1 MSNIKRRRKSP
12 RISADELPTKNN
24 PTRQVLQAKIA
35 TNASVKKTISN
46 TFSDGFDLPGISRS
60 SIDAGSRM
68 DNEKSLN
75 ETAKQELWQH
85 ETTEEQREEEEEE
98 GRPVKRLKSV
108 TPSLGGRTFVLASKS
123 TSAGSMPSFRD
134 NQAIAEEEDDEVQE
148 AVPWTEKY
156 APHSSSAVALHV
168 RKVKEVRDALE
179 DMCSDHPSI
188 KLLILSGP
196 AGSSKSSIL
205 RALAR
210 ETLTKVS
217 KSKGRELSNNYLL
230 EWENPDR
237 MEGRSL
243 PAAFLEFLSS
253 AKYKTNR
260 DSLILVDD
268 IPNLSHLNTREL
280 FNMALLEW
288 INRED
293 VYTRNFNPGLVLIIT
308 EIEVSS
314 NGSSSD
320 GNTTSF
326 RNAESL
332 ITERVVSEKVLHHK
346 SVKRIK
352 FRPVNKTLSTKA
364 LKAIVDQERS
374 IFRRISPQDVTK
386 AIDVISD
393 YGDIRSA
400 IMSLEFWA
408 IGRSRSLSR
417 GVTHTKQ
424 EQGGQDVY
432 LNMLRRDAHLDLFH
446 AVGKVVHLSSKDKF
460 SNEALDDDAVVDG
473 ILADWSSN
481 RGDQQVFSSTVF
493 ENFVTV
499 NKYLPLADICECVDT
514 LCTSDLL
521 TANTLAYGGIGNKQ
535 CTEIACNLDIRS
547 VRETLKQNKH
557 LKAGNSF
564 APLSF
569 PRTLKKQ
576 APEIKQLKLEL
587 DEFRAK
593 RLLEEEKSGGSAWSY
608 EGLLLYEKYYSD
620 IIVKN
625 KQYQLRAQEMFEES
639 AALQQQ
645 QAEEEV
651 GESDFGSDFDAEIED
666 ELDKMLVEQEEA
678 SQSQKPQVESA
689 KEPTRVGLV
698 VQETSDF
705 SDDFSN
711 DEYDEQFANLL

>member
-1 MSNIKRRRKSP
+1 MSNNKRRRKSP
-12 RISADELPTKNN
+12 RISADELPIKNSSK
-24 PTRQVLQAKIA
+24 TRPVLQGTIA
-35 TNASVKKTISN
+35 TNTSVNSVSN
-46 TFSDGFDLPGISRS
+46 TFSDGFDLLGISKS
-60 SIDAGSRM
+60 SIDAGLGTE
-68 DNEKSLN
+68 NEKSVN
-75 ETAKQELWQH
+75 EVAKQELWQH
-85 ETTEEQREEEEEE
+85 ETELQKEEEEE
-98 GRPVKRLKSV
+98 RPAKRLRSV

-123 TSAGSMPSFRD
+123 TSAGSMPFFRD
-134 NQAIAEEEDDEVQE
+134 NRGIAEKEEDETQE

-156 APHSSSAVALHV
+156 FAQSSSAVALHA

-210 ETLTKVS
+210 ETLTKVNN
-217 KSKGRELSNNYLL
+217 SKGCELNSNYLL

-320 GNTTSF
+320 GTTTSF

-332 ITERVVSEKVLHHK
+332 ITERVVSEKVLRHK
-346 SVKRIK
+346 AVKRIK

-374 IFRRISPQDVTK
+374 IFKRISPQDVTK

-424 EQGGQDVY
+424 EQSGQDVY

-446 AVGKVVHLSSKDKF
+446 AVGKVVHLSTKDKF
-460 SNEALDDDAVVDG
+460 SNEAQDDDVVVEG

-481 RGDQQVFSSTVF
+481 RGDQQVFSNTVF

-499 NKYLPLADICECVDT
+499 NKYLPLSDICECLDA
-514 LCTSDLL
+514 LCASDLL
-521 TANTLAYGGIGNKQ
+521 TANTLAYGGVGNKQ

-547 VRETLKQNKH
+547 VRETLKRNKH
-557 LKAGNSF
+557 LKGGSSF

-576 APEIKQLKLEL
+576 APEIKKLKLEL

-593 RLLEEEKSGGSAWSY
+593 KLLEEKGGSAWSY

-625 KQYQLRAQEMFEES
+625 KLYQLKAQEMLEES
-639 AALQQQ
+639 AAAQQL
-645 QAEEEV
+645 QAEAEDV
-651 GESDFGSDFDAEIED
+651 GESDFGSDFDAEMEE
-666 ELDKMLVEQEEA
+666 ELDKMLVKQET
-678 SQSQKPQVESA
+678 QSQKPHP
-689 KEPTRVGLV
+689 EPPKVGSV

-711 DEYDEQFANLL
+711 DEYDEQFASLL